1 MYLATRMYCLYI
13 SQIAHTA
20 KSCQDVCLHTIN
32 KPPNM
37 ENQSKFTA
45 KPCPKKT
52 VDLGNT
58 VINPR

>member
-1 MYLATRMYCLYI
+1 MNRIVHAALG
-13 SQIAHTA
+13 
-20 KSCQDVCLHTIN
+20 CQDVCLHTIN

-37 ENQSKFTA
+37 KIQLKFTA